1 MHKQQCPK
9 TPCFQKNERKKRAC
23 GGLGGMVIKAAI
35 SPQCLTLSVPMEAA
49 PGLAG
54 YWFPITLPWACR
66 QGHYSRV
73 SGALLAPSCCP
84 YLSPG
89 TATLNPARLSVTRGF
104 IGRLKIPDS
113 TPDPTISKLATVAK
127 LTFLNT
133 PNSRDSSLAPQELSV
148 FTPDVRRVQ
157 RLHSRTPSE
166 VLRVQDAPRAG
177 GGLCQH
183 PQLGSLLEG
192 TAVAAD
198 MTLPLSTDGL

>member
-1 MHKQQCPK
+1 M
-9 TPCFQKNERKKRAC
+9 
-23 GGLGGMVIKAAI
+23 
-35 SPQCLTLSVPMEAA
+35 
-49 PGLAG
+49 
-54 YWFPITLPWACR
+54 
-66 QGHYSRV
+66 
-73 SGALLAPSCCP
+73 
-84 YLSPG
+84 
-89 TATLNPARLSVTRGF
+89 TRGF

-177 GGLCQH
+177 GVSVSTHSLAPSWKGLPWLQ
-183 PQLGSLLEG
+183 
-192 TAVAAD
+192 T
-198 MTLPLSTDGL
+198 